1 MIVFLQFPGE
11 IRNKM
16 EMAPEPRLVELLLI
30 AHRLLRSMEHP
41 GWLAGWLAYSDMRSA
56 QEVGL
61 GCEAVICMA
70 PQRGCSIFGVL
81 LFAAAGFG

>member
-16 EMAPEPRLVELLLI
+16 EMSPEPRIVELLLI

-41 GWLAGWLAYSDMRSA
+41 GWLAYSDMRSA

-70 PQRGCSIFGVL
+70 PQRGCSHF
-81 LFAAAGFG
+81 